1 MGSRLNSE
9 SLDSSRSRSF
19 ETRSLPSFDSC
30 APAQFEL
37 SVLPIYVARAPRGSI
52 LAATHRGFA
61 LITRMA
67 PSSRQLPSCVAVYP
81 RDSRSR
87 RVLCRFPQ
95 TLHSLTRDVFYVAFP
110 KCSIRSLG
118 LPIYVARFPSASF
131 AEVANDVKRSQI

>member
-1 MGSRLNSE
+1 MAKTLPRQDAADTPKVFASKPPPLQRSMSQRGDDV
-9 SLDSSRSRSF
+9 LDDVMSAVDARGLKLVRCP
-19 ETRSLPSFDSC
+19 RFDSW
-30 APAQFEL
+30 APAHFDL

-87 RVLCRFPQ
+87 RVLCR
-95 TLHSLTRDVFYVAFP
+95 
-110 KCSIRSLG
+110 
-118 LPIYVARFPSASF
+118 
-131 AEVANDVKRSQI
+131 